1 MEVVHCDDEALPF
14 ADATFNLVLN
24 RHSALTPADV
34 ARVLKPGGTLLT
46 EQVWE
51 HWREL
56 KRFFPRMVEYRG
68 IETAYQEGLIASG
81 MTIVDARGHVVPAA
95 FDHLGDLV
103 FMLCVTPWTIPD
115 FDPLGADLTTL
126 VQVEQE
132 LTTPDGLVLSDGAYL
147 IEMQKP
153 A

>member
-1 MEVVHCDDEALPF
+1 MLCDDEALPF
-14 ADATFNLVLN
+14 ADATFDLVLN
-24 RHSALTPADV
+24 RHAALTPADV

-68 IETAYQEGLIASG
+68 LESAYQDGLAAAG

-95 FDHLGDLV
+95 FESLGDFV
-103 FMLCVTPWTIPD
+103 YMLCVTPWTIPD
-115 FDPLGADLTTL
+115 FDPLGADLPAL
-126 VQVEQE
+126 LQLERE
-132 LTTPDGLVLSDGAYL
+132 LTTSDGLVLSDGAYL
-147 IEMQKP
+147 IEARKP